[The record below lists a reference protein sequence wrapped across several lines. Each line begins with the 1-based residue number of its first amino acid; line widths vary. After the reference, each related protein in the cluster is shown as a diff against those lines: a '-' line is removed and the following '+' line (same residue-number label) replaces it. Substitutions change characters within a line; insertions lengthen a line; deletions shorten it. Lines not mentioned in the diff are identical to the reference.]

1 MVSSRS
7 KSLTKTRIA
16 MGREELEK
24 ASTNNVLEDGAMKE
38 YKEIVWQLAKEAG

>member
-1 MVSSRS
+1 
-7 KSLTKTRIA
+7 

-24 ASTNNVLEDGAMKE
+24 ASTNNVLEDGATKE